1 MKKAL
6 LVMSVL
12 GFVALQACNEEKK
25 QNTNESSTTTVD
37 TTTSVPNNTGIQ
49 ENSQQPM
56 TGQEVQIPNTQP
68 AAVPASA
75 QTATGMNPAHGQPGH
90 RCDIAVGAPLSS
102 PPGQNPNVTPD
113 VPNGSSPQ
121 TITMPA
127 VHPSQPQMQT
137 TAPASGP
144 TAPGMNPPHGQPGH
158 DCAIAVVAPLKK

>member
-49 ENSQQPM
+49 
-56 TGQEVQIPNTQP
+56 
-68 AAVPASA
+68 
-75 QTATGMNPAHGQPGH
+75 
-90 RCDIAVGAPLSS
+90 DIAVGAPLSS

-158 DCAIAVVAPLKK
+158 DCAIAVGAPLKK

>member
-102 PPGQNPNVTPD
+102 PPGQ
-113 VPNGSSPQ
+113 
-121 TITMPA
+121 IRM
-127 VHPSQPQMQT
+127 
-137 TAPASGP
+137 
-144 TAPGMNPPHGQPGH
+144 
-158 DCAIAVVAPLKK
+158 